1 MALSGE
7 RKKKV
12 FTIKQS
18 WVWTGGLLSPV
29 NKVLSV
35 VVNLGIHMIMITCV
49 VCFPP
54 PKHVTLISKRR
65 NFPQMTSTQRIAVS
79 IFRYNVAVSH
89 YKKRDKCVAWWRGL
103 RMCEKFLHEAWDHL
117 WGMVNQQFIFLFTV
131 DHTKC
136 LIIILGNAFR
146 RFLHA
151 PKSKVCCF
159 TFWSQSLKRLESS
172 LCND

>member
-1 MALSGE
+1 MSSA
-7 RKKKV
+7 
-12 FTIKQS
+12 F
-18 WVWTGGLLSPV
+18 
-29 NKVLSV
+29 VLQNTWRWFQNGAIFCRWHLRNVLQLASFATMWRC
-35 VVNLGIHMIMITCV
+35 HIT
-49 VCFPP
+49 
-54 PKHVTLISKRR
+54 KNVTMCSLI
-65 NFPQMTSTQRIAVS
+65 
-79 IFRYNVAVSH
+79 
-89 YKKRDKCVAWWRGL
+89 WRGWC
-103 RMCEKFLHEAWDHL
+103 MCEKILHEAWDHL

>member
-35 VVNLGIHMIMITCV
+35 VVNLGIHMIMIMCV
-49 VCFPP
+49 VCFRP
-54 PKHVTLISKRR
+54 PKHVTLIPKRR
-65 NFPQMTSTQRIAVS
+65 NFLQMTSTQRIAVS

-89 YKKRDKCVAWWRGL
+89 YKKRDKCVAWYEEAYACAKNFCTKPEITL
-103 RMCEKFLHEAWDHL
+103 RNGKSTVYFLVYRWSHQMLDHNI
-117 WGMVNQQFIFLFTV
+117 GQCIS
-131 DHTKC
+131 
-136 LIIILGNAFR
+136 AFSPR
-146 RFLHA
+146 
-151 PKSKVCCF
+151 PQI
-159 TFWSQSLKRLESS
+159 QSLLLHVLKPKFEKIGVLA
-172 LCND
+172 L